1 MRFTTKWLT
10 AAGAA
15 LVLASA
21 PAPRA
26 QAMNL
31 PAVTAPSVRTVTS
44 IGVTSLATTTQDAK
58 IDINVNDHKAGAWYT
73 NPVWIAIGI
82 IALVLIIALIAMAGR
97 GRDTTVIK

>member
-1 MRFTTKWLT
+1 MRFTTKFLA

-26 QAMNL
+26 QATSL
-31 PAVTAPSVRTVTS
+31 PVVTVPSVRAVASSAITS
-44 IGVTSLATTTQDAK
+44 IVTTTQDAK

-97 GRDTTVIK
+97 GRDTTVVK

>member
-1 MRFTTKWLT
+1 MRFTTKFLT

-31 PAVTAPSVRTVTS
+31 PVAAAPSVRVASITAATLTVT
-44 IGVTSLATTTQDAK
+44 ATQEVKLQVDDK
-58 IDINVNDHKAGAWYT
+58 RGGAWYT